1 MSPVEIRI
9 ATAKDLPG
17 LVGALT
23 GLFAEDPGTRDPS
36 VSQQW
41 PRRFGLSNMT
51 AWMADANRLV
61 LAAADGEAVIGLL
74 TGIIA
79 EPADHRPVRVA
90 ILHSLYVDP
99 AHRNDG
105 VGARLVETFRSW
117 ARQRQAD
124 RMSVTAYAAN
134 IDAIRFYQRHGF
146 TALKLELD
154 GEP

>member
-1 MSPVEIRI
+1 MSAVEIRI
-9 ATAKDLPG
+9 ATAEDLLG
-17 LVGALT
+17 LVDALT
-23 GLFAEDPGTRDPS
+23 SLFAEDPGTRDPT
-36 VSQQW
+36 VSQEW
-41 PRRFGLSNMT
+41 PVRFGLSNMT
-51 AWMADANRLV
+51 AWIADGNRLV
-61 LAAADGEAVIGLL
+61 LAAADGEAVVGLL
-74 TGIIA
+74 TGIIT

-90 ILHSLYVDP
+90 TLHSLYVDP

-117 ARQRQAD
+117 ARQRRAD